1 MNSSSR
7 KQRLSLINTEDETDY
22 FSENC
27 FINKSNSFLLINK
40 HNDNLISFVN
50 FSSVCYS
57 IWPKCLECEIELK
70 RYGNL
75 EATVLLKL
83 NTVDGSMFAH
93 QDFKSLNN
101 YEVKFKPGEDSIKI
115 QLLISAQ
122 MSSQVGNYFYI
133 HMKIHEKSLNL
144 ANLGHISYCM
154 IAVDNEQTQGKL
166 Y

>member
-40 HNDNLISFVN
+40 HNDNLISFVT

-83 NTVDGSMFAH
+83 NTVDGSMFAN
-93 QDFKSLNN
+93 QDFRELNN
-101 YEVKFKPGEDSIKI
+101 YEVRFRPGEDSIKI
-115 QLLISAQ
+115 QLLII
-122 MSSQVGNYFYI
+122 N
-133 HMKIHEKSLNL
+133 KCK
-144 ANLGHISYCM
+144 
-154 IAVDNEQTQGKL
+154 
-166 Y
+166 